1 MTETKAMAGAPRA
14 GYQRFIVLALI
25 TLILAVSTG
34 DRATLSIA
42 GPGISKDLGISA
54 VNMGWLFSAFSWS
67 YFIAQVP
74 SGYIV
79 DRTGAKF
86 AMLVSLA
93 GWSVAITLVSG
104 VGYVAFP
111 VIALYALR
119 FILGL
124 LEGPVTPA
132 SARIIAA
139 WFPSDERGVAG
150 AIFNSA
156 QYLSLAVFTPLMG
169 ALFHYFGWEHIFTMM
184 GGLGLLLAILWWAAY
199 YAPSQHPR
207 VTKEEIAYI
216 KAGGALTDVGGEREK
231 QEKQL
236 SARFVAK
243 QIVTN
248 RMLLGIFLA
257 QYCIATLSTFF
268 ISWFP
273 TYLVQ
278 ERHFSMLQAGFVAS
292 LPAIFG
298 CIGGVS
304 TGFFS
309 DWLLRRTGS
318 LSLARKI
325 PITIGLSL
333 SATII
338 LCNYTEVNTIVVAI
352 MCAAFFGKGFGALGW
367 TVVADTA
374 PKEAIGLTGG
384 LFNAAGSIGGVIT
397 PVAIGYILEGTGSF
411 HGALLYVG
419 LHVIGAV
426 ISYWVI
432 VGPIKRFEIT
442 GTAPY
447 TRPSQDLAFATAATK
462 DR

>member
-1 MTETKAMAGAPRA
+1 MKTHASAPPGTPRA

-25 TLILAVSTG
+25 TVILAVSTG
-34 DRATLSIA
+34 DRATLSVA
-42 GPGISKDLGISA
+42 GPGIAKDLGINA

-79 DRTGAKF
+79 DRTGAKA

-93 GWSVAITLVSG
+93 GWSIAITLVSG
-104 VGYVAFP
+104 VGYFAYP
-111 VIALYALR
+111 VVALYVLR
-119 FILGL
+119 FVLGL

-169 ALFHYFGWEHIFTMM
+169 ALFHYLGWEHIFSVM
-184 GGLGLLLAILWWAAY
+184 GVIGLVLALVWWRAY
-199 YAPSQHPR
+199 FAPSRHPQ
-207 VTKEEIAYI
+207 VTKAEIAYI
-216 KAGGALTDVGGEREK
+216 KAGGALTDVGGEKPKASEAQTPTR
-231 QEKQL
+231 QI
-236 SARFVAK
+236 AR
-243 QIVTN
+243 QILTN

-273 TYLVQ
+273 SYLVQ

-309 DWLLRRTGS
+309 DWLLRKSGS

-325 PITIGLSL
+325 PITIGLGL

-338 LCNYTEVNTIVVAI
+338 LCNYTDVNAIVVAI

-397 PVAIGYILEGTGSF
+397 PVAIGYIIEGTGSF

-426 ISYWVI
+426 VSYWVL
-432 VGPIKRFEIT
+432 VGKIERFEISKASFDPV
-442 GTAPY
+442 GGELV
-447 TRPSQDLAFATAATK
+447 LAK
-462 DR
+462 GDRDH

>member
-1 MTETKAMAGAPRA
+1 MKTHASAPLGTPRA

-25 TLILAVSTG
+25 TVILAVSTG
-34 DRATLSIA
+34 DRATLSVA
-42 GPGISKDLGISA
+42 GPGIAKDLGINA

-79 DRTGAKF
+79 DRTGAKS
-86 AMLVSLA
+86 AMLISLA
-93 GWSVAITLVSG
+93 GWSIAITLVSG
-104 VGYVAFP
+104 VGYFSYP
-111 VIALYALR
+111 VVALYVLR
-119 FILGL
+119 FVLGL

-169 ALFHYFGWEHIFTMM
+169 ALFHYLGWEHIFSVM
-184 GGLGLLLAILWWAAY
+184 GVIGLVLALVWWRAY
-199 YAPSQHPR
+199 FAPSRHPR

-216 KAGGALTDVGGEREK
+216 KAGGALTDVGGEKSKVDDAQIPTR
-231 QEKQL
+231 QI
-236 SARFVAK
+236 AR
-243 QIVTN
+243 QILTN

-273 TYLVQ
+273 SYLVQ

-292 LPAIFG
+292 LPAVAG

-304 TGFFS
+304 SGFVS
-309 DWLLRRTGS
+309 DWLLRKSGS

-325 PITIGLSL
+325 PITIGLGL

-338 LCNYTEVNTIVVAI
+338 LCNYTDVNAIVVAI

-397 PVAIGYILEGTGSF
+397 PVAIGYIIEGTGSF
-411 HGALLYVG
+411 HGALVYVG

-426 ISYWVI
+426 VSYWVL
-432 VGPIKRFEIT
+432 VGRIERFQISKTPPDPVGAELVLAK
-442 GTAPY
+442 GD
-447 TRPSQDLAFATAATK
+447 RDL
-462 DR
+462 